1 MPSYLPDT
9 VVLQL
14 HRDDGEAEFAD
25 CMDANS
31 LTFVALGDAGR
42 PALCGI
48 DATAQLHHE
57 GAQRALVSAA
67 GIVSS
72 IRRRRLRIPFGM
84 SELSQL
90 LLRAYNTEKGNR
102 NNSLTGSTGTAL
114 LAHAFSDA
122 VWAEESFHC
131 LSTTRRVGNILVSTG
146 IGSATRDLAVDK
158 WRPDQDIM
166 ELRDELM
173 IARTVYDYRHCGY
186 ESNRLISDMED
197 EGMKRVNA
205 IESNR
210 EEARERQPSVFCE
223 RAKHEAEKMTKEL
236 GRRGGATLDELE
248 RALEAKKRESSA
260 LQTGRENRNWE
271 YEHTVEKI
279 RTRKQ
284 TEEGASE
291 RLRQAMRQPEQE
303 LSLRQSAIE
312 TREQQL
318 EMVQLDRA
326 RGREAVMRERHSIEA
341 LRRTFRE
348 ERCRQRRQWIH
359 QIKEMNAKFPEQVRP
374 LAEERKKKRE
384 QAKAKEDV
392 AERALAADIKMI
404 EEYLPKLISLEDIP
418 VNPEETGIIRRQFDE
433 VFKQEEQTYLAS
445 AEEEQARK
453 ERLGR
458 GLEVYRQRMLDD
470 HVAKKKW
477 KTV

>member
-1 MPSYLPDT
+1 MPELEAMPFYLPDT

-25 CMDANS
+25 YIDANS
-31 LTFVALGDAGR
+31 LTFVAFGDAER

-48 DATAQLHHE
+48 DAPAQLHYERGPTSTGVGSRNCLQH
-57 GAQRALVSAA
+57 SPP
-67 GIVSS
+67 SS
-72 IRRRRLRIPFGM
+72 VHSLRHFRTQSVVAPSVQHG
-84 SELSQL
+84 
-90 LLRAYNTEKGNR
+90 KGNR
-102 NNSLTGSTGTAL
+102 NNSLNGSTETAL

-131 LSTTRRVGNILVSTG
+131 LSTTRRVGSILVSTG
-146 IGSATRDLAVDK
+146 IGSSTRDLAVEK

-197 EGMKRVNA
+197 EEMKRVNA

-236 GRRGGATLDELE
+236 EQRGGTTLEELE

-260 LQTGRENRNWE
+260 LQTGRESRNWE

-279 RTRKQ
+279 RTRKED
-284 TEEGASE
+284 EESASE
-291 RLRQAMRQPEQE
+291 RLRQAMRQPEQG

-318 EMVQLDRA
+318 EMVQLDGVRE
-326 RGREAVMRERHSIEA
+326 REAVMRERHSIEA
-341 LRRTFRE
+341 VRRTVLE
-348 ERCRQRRQWIH
+348 ERRRRRRQWIH
-359 QIKEMNAKFPEQVRP
+359 QIKEMNAKFPEEVRP
-374 LAEERKKKRE
+374 LAEERKKKCE
-384 QAKAKEDV
+384 QAIAKEDA
-392 AERALAADIKMI
+392 AERALASDIKMI
-404 EEYLPKLISLEDIP
+404 EEYLPKLISLEDIS
-418 VNPEETGIIRRQFDE
+418 VNPEETGIIQRQFDE
-433 VFKQEEQTYLAS
+433 VFTQEEQT
-445 AEEEQARK
+445 
-453 ERLGR
+453 
-458 GLEVYRQRMLDD
+458 
-470 HVAKKKW
+470 
-477 KTV
+477 